1 MFKRLTSNAWTE
13 PSVLLGPAFLQQWYL
28 FTSKKLWIL
37 KLQIISL
44 MLEESKHLISRG
56 ASSYKSIASRVAM
69 PIQDQISDGSSFFWI
84 WTWISCSNAFSIFK
98 LNVVFEFHVIFWVRW
113 IVIKLICHRVLSH
126 LNWFSGDTFGS
137 KVKYFEHFAVCA
149 NEKIHASNKTSKSLP
164 NLILD
169 LFEDFLFE
177 VEGYLS
183 FLGYPL

>member
-1 MFKRLTSNAWTE
+1 MNRVIWAIRS
-13 PSVLLGPAFLQQWYL
+13 
-28 FTSKKLWIL
+28 I
-37 KLQIISL
+37 
-44 MLEESKHLISRG
+44 
-56 ASSYKSIASRVAM
+56 SIATMA
-69 PIQDQISDGSSFFWI
+69 SFNVKEALNFA
-84 WTWISCSNAFSIFK
+84 SSIFK
-98 LNVVFEFHVIFWVRW
+98 LNFVFEFHVIFWVRW

-137 KVKYFEHFAVCA
+137 KVKYFEHFAVCV

-183 FLGYPL
+183 FLGYPLQQNLSCLMCLWALYGQ